1 MDILT
6 QFNLEQCV
14 RDPIYKSGH
23 VVDWVLERKSDPLL
37 NSIRVESVLTSDHM
51 SIVCTMNVSKPKCPP
66 TVMFRRKL
74 NSFTHTLFTQTFHK
88 Y

>member
-51 SIVCTMNVSKPKCPP
+51 SIVCIRDVSNQSVHPP
-66 TVMFRRKL
+66 SCSVV
-74 NSFTHTLFTQTFHK
+74 S
-88 Y
+88 